1 MRRVLGID
9 TADILPSRRRILL
22 RAGVPVNRMPSSRT
36 LALVREAVTLFVE
49 EARPVG
55 VFEEISLEELLAL
68 KQNRLI
74 DILRRDQPLFDGL
87 PDLLER
93 LAPRYALAVASGS
106 NHPVIEEVLAMR
118 QLGRFFSVVVSVQDV
133 PRGKPAPDVF
143 LRAAQMLAV
152 PAARCCV
159 VEDSAHGV
167 EAARAAGMEVIA
179 ITNTLPSERLAA
191 ASHVVETY
199 EEIESL
205 LLEPVRDP

>member
-1 MRRVLGID
+1 MGYGDRHGMDFAAYYGRSD
-9 TADILPSRRRILL
+9 
-22 RAGVPVNRMPSSRT
+22 RAFW
-36 LALVREAVTLFVE
+36 LDFV
-49 EARPVG
+49 AKHKPRQ
-55 VFEEISLEELLAL
+55 SLEELLAL